1 MRRMSTGAQ
10 GAEAQPHDGDI
21 EWLGEKPWEAAAD
34 PDAYPGN
41 GYEEA
46 PGRGL
51 GGRLFAGLLILLAL
65 GWLGA
70 ASYVLSRAWP
80 GPDLAAWIGW
90 AATISA
96 PLILLG
102 LLWLIFGRS
111 SRRETRRFTA
121 AVRAMRASRPYLDPE
136 RVASW
141 GWSGGGSMTLNLL
154 FRSPDLYKVGM
165 SVAPVPDQTLYDTIY
180 QERYMGLP
188 AQNAE
193 GYRKGSPIF
202 FAEGLRGK
210 LLLVHGSGDD
220 NVHYQ
225 GSERLINRLVVL
237 GKPFDFMVYPNRTHS
252 INEGEGTSYHLHA
265 LLARHLRENLRA
277 GPR

>member
-1 MRRMSTGAQ
+1 
-10 GAEAQPHDGDI
+10 
-21 EWLGEKPWEAAAD
+21 
-34 PDAYPGN
+34 
-41 GYEEA
+41 
-46 PGRGL
+46 
-51 GGRLFAGLLILLAL
+51 
-65 GWLGA
+65 
-70 ASYVLSRAWP
+70 
-80 GPDLAAWIGW
+80 
-90 AATISA
+90 
-96 PLILLG
+96 
-102 LLWLIFGRS
+102 
-111 SRRETRRFTA
+111 
-121 AVRAMRASRPYLDPE
+121 
-136 RVASW
+136 
-141 GWSGGGSMTLNLL
+141 MTLNLL

-237 GKPFDFMVYPNRTHS
+237 GKPFDFMVYPNRTHA

-277 GPR
+277 GPK